1 MATSND
7 QATHLDIA
15 SPSDIKTADART
27 ETHDGEINKQEN
39 TLDFDPSP
47 VVSKVSAPEME
58 ESNDTQGQVA
68 IEDSTGVKTATLGSP
83 FPSPRIVAEDSKSST
98 SLEDGEIVEQD
109 LNNEVGA
116 ISVTVQEQQEQ
127 IDDKEKTKLGIS
139 HYHHQSHLLIKGKA
153 SPIAKKEAPLASPPG
168 QHVEATKTDVDT
180 GAEDSDVKTDTDA
193 NIEVPKPSRPAHSLP
208 PHMRPDF
215 QSPPSRLFGLPDP
228 RQIMSP
234 NEVIRFHDAQ
244 RARFHFNSHGSRGGD
259 HGDREQIVRL
269 NAQLMKLK
277 NELDAERNKGVRL
290 RKSIEAEQQQK
301 VEAASSVMLTNLLRD
316 QATTLTLKSKVEAR
330 ERGLDERE
338 QKITQLEVYLTEG
351 QKQLIYALE
360 ENGDRPMSAVQ
371 MEHARREAELHAQK
385 AMADMNGKLNIKI
398 EALRLRE
405 AAQQMREQNW
415 KAIAREQLEAELA
428 DNSIT
433 HEKADEV
440 AEEAYNDGFGAG
452 KEAGRKE
459 ALKESHQRGFL
470 EGYAACHRTQVAL
483 SKMRQGLI
491 ARDDPELDFLY
502 DANHPHNLYTIGSLL
517 GRMETENSNEQ
528 TSKVVGQNEI
538 VAEKGTPVSAR
549 KIESAEE
556 APRMDGKVNGYTSG
570 HTNGINGNTNS
581 AMIHKREEPAI
592 KMPPP
597 RPTFAAEL
605 RGPSLTH
612 NGHIVL
618 ANNVA
623 SPVAKE
629 TGRPIIK
636 YEDEGVNL
644 IDLM

>member
-1 MATSND
+1 
-7 QATHLDIA
+7 
-15 SPSDIKTADART
+15 
-27 ETHDGEINKQEN
+27 
-39 TLDFDPSP
+39 
-47 VVSKVSAPEME
+47 
-58 ESNDTQGQVA
+58 
-68 IEDSTGVKTATLGSP
+68 
-83 FPSPRIVAEDSKSST
+83 
-98 SLEDGEIVEQD
+98 
-109 LNNEVGA
+109 
-116 ISVTVQEQQEQ
+116 
-127 IDDKEKTKLGIS
+127 
-139 HYHHQSHLLIKGKA
+139 
-153 SPIAKKEAPLASPPG
+153 
-168 QHVEATKTDVDT
+168 
-180 GAEDSDVKTDTDA
+180 
-193 NIEVPKPSRPAHSLP
+193 
-208 PHMRPDF
+208 
-215 QSPPSRLFGLPDP
+215 
-228 RQIMSP
+228 MSP
-234 NEVIRFHDAQ
+234 NEVNRFHDAQ
-244 RARFHFNSHGSRGGD
+244 RARSHFNSHGSRGGD
-259 HGDREQIVRL
+259 HGDREQVVRM

-277 NELDAERNKGVRL
+277 NELDAERIKGRRL
-290 RKSIEAEQQQK
+290 RKSIEAEQQEK

-330 ERGLDERE
+330 ERDLDERE
-338 QKITQLEVYLTEG
+338 QKITQFEVYLSEG
-351 QKQLIYALE
+351 QKQLMYALE

-371 MEHARREAELHAQK
+371 MEHARREAELSAQR
-385 AMADMNGKLNIKI
+385 AVADMNGKLNIKI

-415 KAIAREQLEAELA
+415 KAIAREQLEAEFA
-428 DNSIT
+428 DNSNT

-470 EGYAACHRTQVAL
+470 EGYGACHRTQVAL

-517 GRMETENSNEQ
+517 GRMETEKSNQE
-528 TSKVVGQNEI
+528 TAKAVDRKEI
-538 VAEKGTPVSAR
+538 IAEKGTPVPDR
-549 KIESAEE
+549 EIEAAEE
-556 APRMDGKVNGYTSG
+556 TPRMEGKVNGHTDGNING
-570 HTNGINGNTNS
+570 HSNGNTNGNTNS
-581 AMIHKREEPAI
+581 TMIHKREEPAI

-623 SPVAKE
+623 SPAAKE

>member
-1 MATSND
+1 MATSSD

-15 SPSDIKTADART
+15 SPSDIKTVAANT
-27 ETHDGEINKQEN
+27 ETHDGEIKDQEN
-39 TLDFDPSP
+39 TLDFNPSP
-47 VVSKVSAPEME
+47 VVAKVSAPEAE
-58 ESNDTQGQVA
+58 KSNDTQDQVG

-83 FPSPRIVAEDSKSST
+83 FPSPKLVAEDSKSSG

-109 LNNEVGA
+109 LDNDVGA
-116 ISVTVQEQQEQ
+116 IPVTVQEQQEQ
-127 IDDKEKTKLGIS
+127 LDDKENTKL
-139 HYHHQSHLLIKGKA
+139 A
-153 SPIAKKEAPLASPPG
+153 SPIAKKEVLLASPPG
-168 QHVEATKTDVDT
+168 LHVEATKTDVDIET
-180 GAEDSDVKTDTDA
+180 EDSDSKTDTHA
-193 NIEVPKPSRPAHSLP
+193 NVEAPKSSRPAHSLP

-215 QSPPSRLFGLPDP
+215 QSPPSRLFGLQDP
-228 RQIMSP
+228 RHMMSP
-234 NEVIRFHDAQ
+234 NEVNRFNDAP
-244 RARFHFNSHGSRGGD
+244 RAPRSHFNSHGSRGGD
-259 HGDREQIVRL
+259 HGDREQIVRM

-330 ERGLDERE
+330 ERDLDERE
-338 QKITQLEVYLTEG
+338 QKITQFEVYLSEG
-351 QKQLIYALE
+351 QKQLMYALE

-385 AMADMNGKLNIKI
+385 AVADMNGKLNIKI

-415 KAIAREQLEAELA
+415 KAIAREQLEAEFA

-440 AEEAYNDGFGAG
+440 TEEAYNDGFGAG

-470 EGYAACHRTQVAL
+470 EGYGACHRTQVAL

-502 DANHPHNLYTIGSLL
+502 DANHPHNLWNIGEMVGRLQRDDKIALTKEDVKKETSIEKKTPAPVQEDDDPEETSRINRKID
-517 GRMETENSNEQ
+517 GRMN
-528 TSKVVGQNEI
+528 
-538 VAEKGTPVSAR
+538 
-549 KIESAEE
+549 
-556 APRMDGKVNGYTSG
+556 G
-570 HTNGINGNTNS
+570 HTNGHTNGPNSGHPNGINSHNNGT
-581 AMIHKREEPAI
+581 MIHKREEPAI

>member
-1 MATSND
+1 MATSSD

-15 SPSDIKTADART
+15 SPSDIKTAAAHT
-27 ETHDGEINKQEN
+27 ETHDGEIHNQEN
-39 TLDFDPSP
+39 TLDSDPSP
-47 VVSKVSAPEME
+47 VMPKVSAPDVEKPI
-58 ESNDTQGQVA
+58 STQEQVA
-68 IEDSTGVKTATLGSP
+68 IEDSTDVKTATLGSP
-83 FPSPRIVAEDSKSST
+83 FPSPKLVAEDNKSVA
-98 SLEDGEIVEQD
+98 SLEDGEIIEQD
-109 LNNEVGA
+109 LDGGVGA
-116 ISVTVQEQQEQ
+116 SPVTVQEQQER
-127 IDDKEKTKLGIS
+127 IDEKPELKL
-139 HYHHQSHLLIKGKA
+139 A

-168 QHVEATKTDVDT
+168 LHVEATNTDVDIGT
-180 GAEDSDVKTDTDA
+180 EDSDFKTDTDA
-193 NIEVPKPSRPAHSLP
+193 NIEAPKPSRPAHSLP

-228 RQIMSP
+228 RHMMSS
-234 NEVIRFHDAQ
+234 NEVNRFNDAP
-244 RARFHFNSHGSRGGD
+244 RAPRSHFNSHGSRGGD
-259 HGDREQIVRL
+259 HGDREQIVRM
-269 NAQLMKLK
+269 NAQVMKLK

-330 ERGLDERE
+330 ERDLDERE

-351 QKQLIYALE
+351 QKQLMYALE

-371 MEHARREAELHAQK
+371 MEHARREAELNAQR

-415 KAIAREQLEAELA
+415 KAIAREQLEAEFA

-452 KEAGRKE
+452 KEAGHKE

-470 EGYAACHRTQVAL
+470 EGYGACHRTQVAL
-483 SKMRQGLI
+483 CKMRQGLI

-502 DANHPHNLYTIGSLL
+502 DANHPHNLWNIGQMVGRLEKEDKTALTKEDAKKETSVEKKILAPVQGDDDPEETSRMNRKID
-517 GRMETENSNEQ
+517 GRM
-528 TSKVVGQNEI
+528 
-538 VAEKGTPVSAR
+538 
-549 KIESAEE
+549 
-556 APRMDGKVNGYTSG
+556 NGHTSG
-570 HTNGINGNTNS
+570 HTDGNINGHNNGINSNTNGT
-581 AMIHKREEPAI
+581 MIHKREEPAI

>member
-1 MATSND
+1 M
-7 QATHLDIA
+7 
-15 SPSDIKTADART
+15 
-27 ETHDGEINKQEN
+27 
-39 TLDFDPSP
+39 
-47 VVSKVSAPEME
+47 
-58 ESNDTQGQVA
+58 
-68 IEDSTGVKTATLGSP
+68 
-83 FPSPRIVAEDSKSST
+83 
-98 SLEDGEIVEQD
+98 
-109 LNNEVGA
+109 
-116 ISVTVQEQQEQ
+116 
-127 IDDKEKTKLGIS
+127 
-139 HYHHQSHLLIKGKA
+139 
-153 SPIAKKEAPLASPPG
+153 
-168 QHVEATKTDVDT
+168 
-180 GAEDSDVKTDTDA
+180 
-193 NIEVPKPSRPAHSLP
+193 
-208 PHMRPDF
+208 
-215 QSPPSRLFGLPDP
+215 
-228 RQIMSP
+228 MSP
-234 NEVIRFHDAQ
+234 NEINRFNEAP
-244 RARFHFNSHGSRGGD
+244 RAPRSHFNSHGSRGGD
-259 HGDREQIVRL
+259 HGDREQVVRM

-330 ERGLDERE
+330 ERDLDERE

-351 QKQLIYALE
+351 QKQLVYALE

-415 KAIAREQLEAELA
+415 KAIAREQLEAEFA

-470 EGYAACHRTQVAL
+470 EGYGACHRTQVAL

-502 DANHPHNLYTIGSLL
+502 DANHPHNLWNIGEMVGRLQRDDKIAQRKEDVKKEPPVEKKTPAPVQEDDDAEETSRMNRKVD
-517 GRMETENSNEQ
+517 GRM
-528 TSKVVGQNEI
+528 
-538 VAEKGTPVSAR
+538 
-549 KIESAEE
+549 
-556 APRMDGKVNGYTSG
+556 NGGLSSG
-570 HTNGINGNTNS
+570 HTNGPNSNHTNGNINGHNNGT
-581 AMIHKREEPAI
+581 MIHKREEPAI

-623 SPVAKE
+623 SPAAKE

>member
-1 MATSND
+1 M
-7 QATHLDIA
+7 
-15 SPSDIKTADART
+15 
-27 ETHDGEINKQEN
+27 
-39 TLDFDPSP
+39 
-47 VVSKVSAPEME
+47 
-58 ESNDTQGQVA
+58 
-68 IEDSTGVKTATLGSP
+68 
-83 FPSPRIVAEDSKSST
+83 
-98 SLEDGEIVEQD
+98 
-109 LNNEVGA
+109 
-116 ISVTVQEQQEQ
+116 QQM
-127 IDDKEKTKLGIS
+127 I
-139 HYHHQSHLLIKGKA
+139 
-153 SPIAKKEAPLASPPG
+153 
-168 QHVEATKTDVDT
+168 
-180 GAEDSDVKTDTDA
+180 
-193 NIEVPKPSRPAHSLP
+193 
-208 PHMRPDF
+208 
-215 QSPPSRLFGLPDP
+215 
-228 RQIMSP
+228 SP
-234 NEVIRFHDAQ
+234 NEVNRFNDAP
-244 RARFHFNSHGSRGGD
+244 RATRSHFNSHGSRGGD
-259 HGDREQIVRL
+259 HGDREQIVRM
-269 NAQLMKLK
+269 NAQVMKLK

-330 ERGLDERE
+330 ERDLDERE
-338 QKITQLEVYLTEG
+338 QKITQFEVYLSEG
-351 QKQLIYALE
+351 QKQLMYALE

-371 MEHARREAELHAQK
+371 MEHARREAELNAQK

-415 KAIAREQLEAELA
+415 KAIAREQLEAEFA

-470 EGYAACHRTQVAL
+470 EGYGACHRTQVTL
-483 SKMRQGLI
+483 SKVRQGLI

-502 DANHPHNLYTIGSLL
+502 DANHPHNLWNIGEMVGRLQRDDKIAQPKEDVKKETPAGKKTLAPVQHDDGPEETSRMNREVE
-517 GRMETENSNEQ
+517 GRM
-528 TSKVVGQNEI
+528 
-538 VAEKGTPVSAR
+538 
-549 KIESAEE
+549 
-556 APRMDGKVNGYTSG
+556 NGHTSG
-570 HTNGINGNTNS
+570 HTNGPNSGHPNGINGNTNS
-581 AMIHKREEPAI
+581 AMIHKREEPVI

>member
-1 MATSND
+1 MATSRD
-7 QATHLDIA
+7 QAIQIDTA
-15 SPSDIKTADART
+15 APSDVKTAASHI
-27 ETHDGEINKQEN
+27 ETNEGEVCSQAN

-47 VVSKVSAPEME
+47 VMFKTSAPEVE
-58 ESNDTQGQVA
+58 KPIGAQNQVV
-68 IEDSTGVKTATLGSP
+68 IEDSADVKTPTLGSP
-83 FPSPRIVAEDSKSST
+83 FPSPKLIVEDNKSVA

-109 LNNEVGA
+109 LDGAVGA
-116 ISVTVQEQQEQ
+116 SSVTVQEQQQQ
-127 IDDKEKTKLGIS
+127 IDEKAVSKL
-139 HYHHQSHLLIKGKA
+139 A

-168 QHVEATKTDVDT
+168 LHVEATKTEVDIGT
-180 GAEDSDVKTDTDA
+180 EDSDFKTDTDA
-193 NIEVPKPSRPAHSLP
+193 NIEAPKPSRPAHSLP

-228 RQIMSP
+228 RHMMSP
-234 NEVIRFHDAQ
+234 NEANRFNDAP
-244 RARFHFNSHGSRGGD
+244 RAPRSHFNSHGSRGGD
-259 HGDREQIVRL
+259 HGDREQVVRM
-269 NAQLMKLK
+269 NAQVMKLK
-277 NELDAERNKGVRL
+277 NELDAERNNGVRL
-290 RKSIEAEQQQK
+290 RKSIEDEQQQK

-316 QATTLTLKSKVEAR
+316 QATTLTLQSKVEAR
-330 ERGLDERE
+330 ERDLDERE

-351 QKQLIYALE
+351 QKQLMYALE

-371 MEHARREAELHAQK
+371 MEHARREAELSAQR

-415 KAIAREQLEAELA
+415 KAIAREQLEAEFA

-470 EGYAACHRTQVAL
+470 EGYGACHRTQVAL

-502 DANHPHNLYTIGSLL
+502 DANHPHNLWNIGEMV
-517 GRMETENSNEQ
+517 GRLQRDDKIVQTKEDVKKETPNEKK
-528 TSKVVGQNEI
+528 TLAPVKEDDDPEEISRMNHKV
-538 VAEKGTPVSAR
+538 
-549 KIESAEE
+549 
-556 APRMDGKVNGYTSG
+556 DGRTNGLSSG
-570 HTNGINGNTNS
+570 HTNGPNNGHSNGIIGNTNS
-581 AMIHKREEPAI
+581 IMIHKREEPVI

-623 SPVAKE
+623 SPAAKE

>member
-1 MATSND
+1 MPLNEANRFND
-7 QATHLDIA
+7 
-15 SPSDIKTADART
+15 
-27 ETHDGEINKQEN
+27 
-39 TLDFDPSP
+39 
-47 VVSKVSAPEME
+47 APR
-58 ESNDTQGQVA
+58 A
-68 IEDSTGVKTATLGSP
+68 
-83 FPSPRIVAEDSKSST
+83 PRS
-98 SLEDGEIVEQD
+98 
-109 LNNEVGA
+109 
-116 ISVTVQEQQEQ
+116 
-127 IDDKEKTKLGIS
+127 
-139 HYHHQSHLLIKGKA
+139 
-153 SPIAKKEAPLASPPG
+153 
-168 QHVEATKTDVDT
+168 
-180 GAEDSDVKTDTDA
+180 
-193 NIEVPKPSRPAHSLP
+193 
-208 PHMRPDF
+208 
-215 QSPPSRLFGLPDP
+215 
-228 RQIMSP
+228 
-234 NEVIRFHDAQ
+234 
-244 RARFHFNSHGSRGGD
+244 HFNSHGSRGGD
-259 HGDREQIVRL
+259 HGDREQIVRM
-269 NAQLMKLK
+269 NAQVMKLK
-277 NELDAERNKGVRL
+277 NELDAERTKGVRL

-330 ERGLDERE
+330 ERDLDERE
-338 QKITQLEVYLTEG
+338 QKITQFEVYLSEG
-351 QKQLIYALE
+351 QKQLMYALE

-371 MEHARREAELHAQK
+371 MEHARREAELNAQR

-415 KAIAREQLEAELA
+415 KAIAREQLEAEFA

-470 EGYAACHRTQVAL
+470 EGYGACHRTQVAL

-502 DANHPHNLYTIGSLL
+502 DANHPYNLYTIGSLL
-517 GRMETENSNEQ
+517 GRMETENSNQ
-528 TSKVVGQNEI
+528 HNAKAVDRKEI
-538 VAEKGTPVSAR
+538 IAEKGIPAPDR
-549 KIESAEE
+549 KIEAAEE
-556 APRMDGKVNGYTSG
+556 TPRTDGKVNGHHSN
-570 HTNGINGNTNS
+570 HTNGNTNGNTNGT
-581 AMIHKREEPAI
+581 MIHKREEPVI

-597 RPTFAAEL
+597 RQTFAAEL
-605 RGPSLTH
+605 RGPSLTY
-612 NGHIVL
+612 NGQIVL
-618 ANNVA
+618 ANSTA

>member
-1 MATSND
+1 MATSSD
-7 QATHLDIA
+7 QAIQLDTA
-15 SPSDIKTADART
+15 APSDVKTAASHM
-27 ETHDGEINKQEN
+27 ETNEGEVCSQAN

-47 VVSKVSAPEME
+47 VMSKTSPPEVE
-58 ESNDTQGQVA
+58 KPIGAQDQVV
-68 IEDSTGVKTATLGSP
+68 IEDSANVKTPTLGSP
-83 FPSPRIVAEDSKSST
+83 FPSPKLVAEDSKSVA
-98 SLEDGEIVEQD
+98 SLEDGEIIEQD
-109 LNNEVGA
+109 LDGAVGA
-116 ISVTVQEQQEQ
+116 SSVTVQEQQEQ
-127 IDDKEKTKLGIS
+127 IDEKAESKLVF
-139 HYHHQSHLLIKGKA
+139 
-153 SPIAKKEAPLASPPG
+153 KKETPLASPPG
-168 QHVEATKTDVDT
+168 LHVEATKTDVDIGT
-180 GAEDSDVKTDTDA
+180 EDSDFKTDTDA
-193 NIEVPKPSRPAHSLP
+193 NVGALKPSRPAHSLP

-228 RQIMSP
+228 RHMISP
-234 NEVIRFHDAQ
+234 NEVNRFNDAP
-244 RARFHFNSHGSRGGD
+244 RAPRSHFNSHGSRGGD
-259 HGDREQIVRL
+259 HGDREQIVRM
-269 NAQLMKLK
+269 NAQVMKLK

-330 ERGLDERE
+330 ERDLEERE

-351 QKQLIYALE
+351 QKQLMYALE

-371 MEHARREAELHAQK
+371 MEHARREAELNAQR

-415 KAIAREQLEAELA
+415 KAIAREQLEAEFA

-470 EGYAACHRTQVAL
+470 EGYGACHRTQVAL

-502 DANHPHNLYTIGSLL
+502 DVNHAHNLWNIGEMV
-517 GRMETENSNEQ
+517 GRLQRDDKTALTKSDVKKETSIEKKTLAPVQEDEDPEEISRMNR
-528 TSKVVGQNEI
+528 KV
-538 VAEKGTPVSAR
+538 
-549 KIESAEE
+549 
-556 APRMDGKVNGYTSG
+556 DGRING
-570 HTNGINGNTNS
+570 HTGGHTDGNINGHSNRINGNTNS
-581 AMIHKREEPAI
+581 AMIHKREEPVL

>member
-1 MATSND
+1 MMPPN
-7 QATHLDIA
+7 
-15 SPSDIKTADART
+15 
-27 ETHDGEINKQEN
+27 EINRFN
-39 TLDFDPSP
+39 D
-47 VVSKVSAPEME
+47 APR
-58 ESNDTQGQVA
+58 V
-68 IEDSTGVKTATLGSP
+68 
-83 FPSPRIVAEDSKSST
+83 PRS
-98 SLEDGEIVEQD
+98 
-109 LNNEVGA
+109 
-116 ISVTVQEQQEQ
+116 
-127 IDDKEKTKLGIS
+127 
-139 HYHHQSHLLIKGKA
+139 
-153 SPIAKKEAPLASPPG
+153 
-168 QHVEATKTDVDT
+168 
-180 GAEDSDVKTDTDA
+180 
-193 NIEVPKPSRPAHSLP
+193 
-208 PHMRPDF
+208 
-215 QSPPSRLFGLPDP
+215 
-228 RQIMSP
+228 
-234 NEVIRFHDAQ
+234 
-244 RARFHFNSHGSRGGD
+244 HFNSHGSRGGD
-259 HGDREQIVRL
+259 HGDREQIVRM

-330 ERGLDERE
+330 ERDLDERE

-351 QKQLIYALE
+351 QKQLMYALE

-371 MEHARREAELHAQK
+371 MEHARREAELSAQR

-415 KAIAREQLEAELA
+415 KAIAREQLEAEFA

-470 EGYAACHRTQVAL
+470 EGYGACHRTQVTL
-483 SKMRQGLI
+483 SRFRQGLI

-517 GRMETENSNEQ
+517 GRMETASSNQ
-528 TSKVVGQNEI
+528 QNAKAVGQKEI
-538 VAEKGTPVSAR
+538 VAEKGTPAPDR

-556 APRMDGKVNGYTSG
+556 TSRMEGKVNGPNSG
-570 HTNGINGNTNS
+570 HTNGHSNGHSNGINGNTNGT
-581 AMIHKREEPAI
+581 MMHKREEPAI

-623 SPVAKE
+623 SSPVAKE

>member
-1 MATSND
+1 MTTSSD
-7 QATHLDIA
+7 QATDLDVA
-15 SPSDIKTADART
+15 SPSDIKTAAAHT
-27 ETHDGEINKQEN
+27 ETHDEEIHSEENK
-39 TLDFDPSP
+39 LDFDPSP
-47 VVSKVSAPEME
+47 VVSKASASEIEKP
-58 ESNDTQGQVA
+58 NGTQDQVA
-68 IEDSTGVKTATLGSP
+68 IEDSTDVKTTTLGSP
-83 FPSPRIVAEDSKSST
+83 FPSPKLIAEDNKSVA
-98 SLEDGEIVEQD
+98 SLEDGEIIEQD
-109 LNNEVGA
+109 LEGAVGA
-116 ISVTVQEQQEQ
+116 SSVTVQEQQEQ
-127 IDDKEKTKLGIS
+127 IDEKAESKLE
-139 HYHHQSHLLIKGKA
+139 
-153 SPIAKKEAPLASPPG
+153 SPLAKKEAPMASPPG
-168 QHVEATKTDVDT
+168 LHVETTKTDVDT
-180 GAEDSDVKTDTDA
+180 GTEDSDCKTDRDA
-193 NIEVPKPSRPAHSLP
+193 NIEAPKPSRPAHSLP

-228 RQIMSP
+228 RHMMSP
-234 NEVIRFHDAQ
+234 NEANRFNDAP
-244 RARFHFNSHGSRGGD
+244 RAPRSHFNSHGSRGGD
-259 HGDREQIVRL
+259 HGDREQIVRM
-269 NAQLMKLK
+269 NAQVMKLK

-330 ERGLDERE
+330 ERDLDERE

-351 QKQLIYALE
+351 QKQLMYALE

-385 AMADMNGKLNIKI
+385 TMADMNGKLNIKI

-405 AAQQMREQNW
+405 TAQQMREQNW
-415 KAIAREQLEAELA
+415 KAIAREQLEAEFA

-459 ALKESHQRGFL
+459 ALQESHQRGFL
-470 EGYAACHRTQVAL
+470 EGYGACHRTQVTL
-483 SKMRQGLI
+483 SKVRQGLI

-517 GRMETENSNEQ
+517 GRMETENSNQ
-528 TSKVVGQNEI
+528 TTAKAVSQKQI
-538 VAEKGTPVSAR
+538 VAEKATPVPDKR
-549 KIESAEE
+549 IEAAEE
-556 APRMDGKVNGYTSG
+556 TPRTDGKVNGHTNGLNSN
-570 HTNGINGNTNS
+570 HTNGINGHTNS
-581 AMIHKREEPAI
+581 AMIHRREEPVN
-592 KMPPP
+592 KMLPP

>member
-1 MATSND
+1 MATTSD
-7 QATHLDIA
+7 QATLLDTA
-15 SPSDIKTADART
+15 SPADIKTAAAHT
-27 ETHDGEINKQEN
+27 ETKEGEVCSQEN

-47 VVSKVSAPEME
+47 VIYRKSAPDVEKPIG
-58 ESNDTQGQVA
+58 TQEQVA
-68 IEDSTGVKTATLGSP
+68 IEDSTDVKTATLGSP
-83 FPSPRIVAEDSKSST
+83 FPSPKLVAEDNRSVA
-98 SLEDGEIVEQD
+98 SLEDGEIIEQD
-109 LNNEVGA
+109 LDGAVGTS
-116 ISVTVQEQQEQ
+116 SVTMQEQQEQ
-127 IDDKEKTKLGIS
+127 VDEKAESKL
-139 HYHHQSHLLIKGKA
+139 A
-153 SPIAKKEAPLASPPG
+153 SQIAKKEAPLASPPG
-168 QHVEATKTDVDT
+168 LHVEATKTDVDT

-259 HGDREQIVRL
+259 HGDREQVVRM
-269 NAQLMKLK
+269 NAQVMKLK

-290 RKSIEAEQQQK
+290 RKSIEAEQQHK

-330 ERGLDERE
+330 ERDLDERE
-338 QKITQLEVYLTEG
+338 QKIAQFEVYLSEG

-415 KAIAREQLEAELA
+415 KAIAREQLEAEFA

-470 EGYAACHRTQVAL
+470 EGYGACHRTQVTL
-483 SKMRQGLI
+483 SKVRQGLI

-517 GRMETENSNEQ
+517 GRMETED
-528 TSKVVGQNEI
+528 SKQATAKAVGQKEM
-538 VAEKGTPVSAR
+538 VAEKGNPVPDR
-549 KIESAEE
+549 KIEAAEE
-556 APRMDGKVNGYTSG
+556 SPRMGGKVNGHTNGPNGG
-570 HTNGINGNTNS
+570 HPNGINGNTNS
-581 AMIHKREEPAI
+581 NMIHKREEPAI

>member
-1 MATSND
+1 M
-7 QATHLDIA
+7 
-15 SPSDIKTADART
+15 
-27 ETHDGEINKQEN
+27 
-39 TLDFDPSP
+39 
-47 VVSKVSAPEME
+47 
-58 ESNDTQGQVA
+58 
-68 IEDSTGVKTATLGSP
+68 
-83 FPSPRIVAEDSKSST
+83 
-98 SLEDGEIVEQD
+98 
-109 LNNEVGA
+109 
-116 ISVTVQEQQEQ
+116 
-127 IDDKEKTKLGIS
+127 
-139 HYHHQSHLLIKGKA
+139 
-153 SPIAKKEAPLASPPG
+153 SPI
-168 QHVEATKTDVDT
+168 
-180 GAEDSDVKTDTDA
+180 DA
-193 NIEVPKPSRPAHSLP
+193 NRFNDA
-208 PHMRPDF
+208 
-215 QSPPSRLFGLPDP
+215 P
-228 RQIMSP
+228 RAPRS
-234 NEVIRFHDAQ
+234 
-244 RARFHFNSHGSRGGD
+244 HFNSHGSRGGD
-259 HGDREQIVRL
+259 HGDREQIVRM
-269 NAQLMKLK
+269 NAQVMKLK

-330 ERGLDERE
+330 ERDLDERE
-338 QKITQLEVYLTEG
+338 QKITQFEVYLSEG
-351 QKQLIYALE
+351 QKQLMYALE

-371 MEHARREAELHAQK
+371 MEHARREAELSAQR
-385 AMADMNGKLNIKI
+385 AMADINGKLNIKI
-398 EALRLRE
+398 EALRIRE

-415 KAIAREQLEAELA
+415 KAIVREQLEAEFA

-470 EGYAACHRTQVAL
+470 EGYGACHRTQVAL

-502 DANHPHNLYTIGSLL
+502 DACHPHNLWNIGEMVGRLQRDDKIAQTKEHVKKETPIEKKTLAPVQEDNNPEETSRMNRNFD
-517 GRMETENSNEQ
+517 GRM
-528 TSKVVGQNEI
+528 
-538 VAEKGTPVSAR
+538 
-549 KIESAEE
+549 
-556 APRMDGKVNGYTSG
+556 NGHTSG
-570 HTNGINGNTNS
+570 HTNGPNSGHPNGINGNTNS
-581 AMIHKREEPAI
+581 AMIHKREELPF

-629 TGRPIIK
+629 TSRPIIK

>member
-58 ESNDTQGQVA
+58 KSNDTQGQVA

-83 FPSPRIVAEDSKSST
+83 FPSPRIVAEDIKSST

-109 LNNEVGA
+109 LNNELGA

-127 IDDKEKTKLGIS
+127 IDDKEKTKL
-139 HYHHQSHLLIKGKA
+139 A

-168 QHVEATKTDVDT
+168 LHVEATKTDVDT

-351 QKQLIYALE
+351 QKQLMYALE

-371 MEHARREAELHAQK
+371 IEHARREADLSAQR

-415 KAIAREQLEAELA
+415 KAIAREQLEAEFA

-452 KEAGRKE
+452 KEAGRKD

-470 EGYAACHRTQVAL
+470 EGYGACHRTQVTL
-483 SKMRQGLI
+483 SKVRQGLI

-528 TSKVVGQNEI
+528 TSKATDRKEI
-538 VAEKGTPVSAR
+538 VTEKGTPVPDR
-549 KIESAEE
+549 KIESAEKTS
-556 APRMDGKVNGYTSG
+556 RMEVTINGHVDDHTNGPNSG
-570 HTNGINGNTNS
+570 HSNGINGNTNDHNNG
-581 AMIHKREEPAI
+581 AMIHKREEPVI